1 MSPSRSSGQIRPK
14 KKNKMKMMM
23 SIMKKKMMIILLQ
36 NFSLSTELGDE
47 FVTRPVKIEAE
58 FEMFEKL
65 TKGNIVRFIILFHIL
80 N

>member
-1 MSPSRSSGQIRPK
+1 
-14 KKNKMKMMM
+14 MM

-80 N
+80 NWYNFVTYRQKGEIIFEL